1 MPDRTR
7 PARGAGRAMT
17 RTGAELG
24 AGLAAVRP
32 PRAIRR
38 GERIHV
44 IGVGGPGAS
53 AAALLAAAA
62 GAIRTGCDA
71 GGAPPYTPPRL
82 APGVL
87 PYSGAPSLPPS
98 PPSRPLRL
106 TRYH

>member
-24 AGLAAVRP
+24 AGLAAARP

-44 IGVGGPGAS
+44 IGVGGAGAS
-53 AAALLAAAA
+53 AAALLSAAA
-62 GAIRTGCDA
+62 GAILTRRAA
-71 GGAPPYTPPRL
+71 GGPPPYPPPAPWAGAPPPGSPRPRPPPR
-82 APGVL
+82 A
-87 PYSGAPSLPPS
+87 A
-98 PPSRPLRL
+98 RPA
-106 TRYH
+106 